1 MSTPIS
7 LTVQGGAFVGAI
19 PTLTYGDLYAFSLTL
34 DAGSIAKDD
43 VLLLAVNDSRIF
55 YSEGMANGDAPVMAA
70 IRHDVTAAEASDHA
84 VTLYLPTRTRVFLER
99 TNGLPKPLDCWIGL
113 YVLRAADSSYA
124 TLAEARIKCNP
135 VIADAVRSTAGLDT
149 VHFYTKDEIDAIV
162 ASLNAQ
168 AVEVETAKTAA
179 QQAQTAAETAQGKA
193 EEAQTKA
200 ETAQG
205 KAETAQGKAET
216 VQGKAETAQEKAE
229 TAQGKAETAQTKAE
243 TAQSKAETA
252 ATTAVNAMN
261 AAASFAG
268 AAANAANSAAG
279 SANSAAQFASGAQSS
294 ATAAANSAQ
303 AAEEAKGAVNTAK
316 TAVNTLAAN
325 AEQAA
330 TNAASAANAAAGS
343 AQNAQTSAENAETSA
358 MTASQQAQ
366 IATEKVGEAV
376 QAAETVKE
384 AAETVATAAEEAQQ
398 TLDEFEHRLSASY
411 IYGFDWTDANLL
423 ANEAGQC
430 VVLNNLYDN
439 AQYNASLRYMQVQAH
454 GVLPAH
460 NFKRCVCSSARNV
473 AYYTHPSNS
482 RLKADGVTPS
492 VLTGADGDF
501 NVEFDITYYRVDTYT
516 DANSVE
522 HTVWLVSDK
531 PFNGSQP
538 NRYFYVS
545 PDGKTLRK
553 QYVGACRSCVCDAD
567 GNTLNNNKTATTDTT
582 YQADKTY
589 YSRLNNV
596 FTALRAG
603 TDYTVGDTITQGSTV
618 DTKIYQKT
626 VVASS
631 TGYANGRKYRSLV
644 GALPAANAT
653 RTQFRSG
660 HNNNGYDSVN
670 FLFASYIGMMM
681 AIEFGSF
688 NIQSKF
694 SPGYTNLQT
703 FDYKEMRLTG
713 RTDVFGNNSGEIVA
727 DDADADGEDYD
738 LLTMKSG
745 ATQWNTAAQNDH
757 SQRIVQCSY
766 RGIEDPFG
774 SQWCNDEGIQKNQDA
789 FDLSITYGGNVYLRD
804 EQDDPEPINLYGW
817 LNGTTK
823 FYTTSA
829 EPEVGLNLYANT
841 GMTTVTGTVVSA
853 EADFSAI
860 TVGTKVYTRSAV
872 NDTTGHSY
880 AWKNGADIIYSHV
893 VNPHTDANT
902 REVFSDVQ
910 LTQKLGNV
918 TAVEDDYS
926 ESGYWCT
933 QATSKYSMLDTDRGR
948 RKGDEYVFP
957 VTGYTGD
964 TIVWVHHEWQKGS
977 WFPSKFDP
985 HTFYGIRRTGNYG
998 SATKGLCD
1006 QTYNDTSAGP
1016 RLALRFGSTTN
1027 GSNAGPF
1034 FVSAYNGLTYSTTAI
1049 GSRSAA

>member
-1 MSTPIS
+1 MNAMTSRFLYRRSLVKPI
-7 LTVQGGAFVGAI
+7 GGRSRFLLRIVRSVSPVSSATCRIVMI
-19 PTLTYGDLYAFSLTL
+19 SSSFS
-34 DAGSIAKDD
+34 
-43 VLLLAVNDSRIF
+43 
-55 YSEGMANGDAPVMAA
+55 
-70 IRHDVTAAEASDHA
+70 
-84 VTLYLPTRTRVFLER
+84 
-99 TNGLPKPLDCWIGL
+99 C
-113 YVLRAADSSYA
+113 A
-124 TLAEARIKCNP
+124 T
-135 VIADAVRSTAGLDT
+135 AVRSTAGLDR

-168 AVEVETAKTAA
+168 AADVEAAKVAA
-179 QQAQTAAETAQGKA
+179 QGAQTAAETAQGKA

-216 VQGKAETAQEKAE
+216 AQGKAETAQEKAE
-229 TAQGKAETAQTKAE
+229 TAQEKAETAQTKAE

-261 AAASFAG
+261 AAASSAG
-268 AAANAANSAAG
+268 AAALAANSAAG
-279 SANSAAQFASGAQSS
+279 SANSAAQSASGAQSS
-294 ATAAANSAQ
+294 ATSAANAAQ
-303 AAEEAKGAVNTAK
+303 AAEEAKGAVNAVK
-316 TAVNTLAAN
+316 TVVNTLATN
-325 AEQAA
+325 ASNAA

-358 MTASQQAQ
+358 TTASQQAQ

-376 QAAETVKE
+376 QAAETVKNS
-384 AAETVATAAEEAQQ
+384 AETVATAAEEAQQ

-411 IYGFDWTDANLL
+411 IYGFDWTDANML

-430 VVLNNLYDN
+430 VVLNNIYDN

-501 NVEFDITYYRVDTYT
+501 MVEFDITHSRIDTYT
-516 DANSVE
+516 DANNVE
-522 HTVWLVSDK
+522 HKVWLVSDK

-626 VVASS
+626 VVASP

-644 GALPAANAT
+644 GALPAGSAT

-660 HNNNGYDSVN
+660 HANNGYDSVN

-688 NIQSKF
+688 HIQSKF
-694 SPGYTNLQT
+694 SPGYTNLQS

-713 RTDVFGNNSGEIVA
+713 RTDVFGNNSGEIIA
-727 DDADADGEDYD
+727 DDIDANGEDYD

-745 ATQWNTAAQNDH
+745 TNMWNTAAQNDH
-757 SQRIVQCSY
+757 SQRVVQCSY

-774 SQWCNDEGIQKNQDA
+774 SQWCNDDGIQKNQDA

-804 EQDDPEPINLYGW
+804 EADDPQVINLYCW
-817 LNGTTK
+817 KNPSATK
-823 FYTTSA
+823 FYTTAAS
-829 EPEVGLNLYANT
+829 PEVGLNLYANVNL
-841 GMTTVTGTVVSA
+841 TTVTGTVASV
-853 EADFSAI
+853 EDDTI
-860 TVGTKVYTRSAV
+860 TVGTTIYTRSSAD
-872 NDTTGHSY
+872 DTTGHSY
-880 AWKNGADIIYSHV
+880 AWKYGTDVIYSHV
-893 VNPHTDANT
+893 INPHTDANT
-902 REVFSDVQ
+902 RQVFSDAQ
-910 LTQKLGNV
+910 LTDLLGNV

-948 RKGDEYVFP
+948 RKGNEYVFP

-964 TIVWVHHEWQKGS
+964 TIVWVHHEWNKGN
-977 WFPSKFDP
+977 WYPSAFDP
-985 HTFYGIRRTGNYG
+985 YTFFGIRRVNGYG
-998 SATKGLCD
+998 SATKGLCN
-1006 QTYNDTSAGP
+1006 QTYNDTAAGP
-1016 RLALRFGSTTN
+1016 RLALRFGNTYY
-1027 GSNAGPF
+1027 GSSAGPF
-1034 FVSAYNGLTYSTTAI
+1034 SVYAYVSLTHSHPNL